1 MAKKDFHYYCETAL
15 VILQEIFSFAPKGPE
30 RFTQEVQ
37 RQRVFTCMDRAIA
50 AMQIITGLK
59 STTCSECVH
68 TAYERLNPNLHSF
81 HTERK

>member
-1 MAKKDFHYYCETAL
+1 MIEKDFHYYCETAT
-15 VILQEIFSFAPKGPE
+15 VILQEIFSFAPEDPE

-37 RQRVFTCMDRAIA
+37 QQLVFTCMDRAIA

-68 TAYERLNPNLHSF
+68 TTYERLNPNLPSF
-81 HTERK
+81 HT